1 MVAGSDRLVI
11 VIGGVETG
19 LRMNSQAD
27 EKT

>member
-11 VIGGVETG
+11 VIGGVETD
-19 LRMNSQAD
+19 LRINSQAD